1 MVNLYGAA
9 MCEHLPVGNFKW
21 DTDVDAWTTEHLLN
35 MKDDAPQG
43 ATWCVDLEYPKNL
56 HDEHND
62 YPLCPERMNV
72 TEDMFSPHNLHLTE
86 VAKDKPKSSVK
97 LVPNLQNKTNYVIHY
112 RALKQCVQLGMKIT
126 KVHKVLTYDQK
137 PWMKSYIDFNT
148 KNRIIARKNKNAF
161 LADFYKLMNKSLVKR
176 WRMYGNTSR

>member
-1 MVNLYGAA
+1 
-9 MCEHLPVGNFKW
+9 
-21 DTDVDAWTTEHLLN
+21 
-35 MKDDAPQG
+35 MKDDAPCG
-43 ATWCVDLEYPKNL
+43 ATLCVDLEYPKNL

-126 KVHKVLTYDQK
+126 KVHPYL
-137 PWMKSYIDFNT
+137 
-148 KNRIIARKNKNAF
+148 
-161 LADFYKLMNKSLVKR
+161 
-176 WRMYGNTSR
+176 